1 MEEFVPEHLKHQY
14 KLYPRKQK
22 YDIKNTCNFPDSVVS
37 IDTQGE
43 CFLCRCDAWLPISV
57 GNILDFKSFDEIW
70 LSPRAK
76 KLQQDVTNKK
86 FTYCSVDY
94 CGVKEENQIQRPKW
108 ISINIDES
116 CNLRCPSCRSGMIN
130 FTKGPVYEKKIQMA
144 KHITKMINAYDK
156 PCVINMS
163 GNGDPFA
170 SAIYRPLIM
179 ETSPHQNHDYRIMT
193 NGLLLKKLLHK
204 TSIHNNISEYNISV
218 DAGNKSTY
226 ERVRLGGRWG
236 SLVDNVTW
244 LKRNVNKKITLNFVL
259 QNDNWTSLKDFE
271 TLLEDTDIWGWIT
284 KLEDW
289 GTWNKNQFNR
299 NNVLDPKHENYRR
312 CLGVLKSLSYDKL
325 NFQPSLKK
333 MIDMFK
339 V

>member
-1 MEEFVPEHLKHQY
+1 
-14 KLYPRKQK
+14 
-22 YDIKNTCNFPDSVVS
+22 
-37 IDTQGE
+37 
-43 CFLCRCDAWLPISV
+43 
-57 GNILDFKSFDEIW
+57 
-70 LSPRAK
+70 
-76 KLQQDVTNKK
+76 
-86 FTYCSVDY
+86 
-94 CGVKEENQIQRPKW
+94 
-108 ISINIDES
+108 
-116 CNLRCPSCRSGMIN
+116 MIN

-204 TSIHNNISEYNISV
+204 TSIHNNISEFNISV

-226 ERVRLGGRWG
+226 ERVRLGGRWD
-236 SLVDNVTW
+236 SLVDNVSW